1 MKTVILASFKRIDE
15 HIQKV
20 LKTQV
25 KWNSLR
31 QSLFYK
37 KIFIYV
43 SIYFG
48 CAESSLLCTDFS
60 SYAKRGLLPSCS
72 VSAFLCR
79 GFSCCGLQ
87 ALSTSVA
94 VARGSVA
101 PRRVESPHTRDWTH
115 VPCIGRQILN
125 HWTTREVPVI
135 HYPLNFQ
142 KTLVISRIEHSNYLS
157 AYSPASFT
165 CELH

>member
-1 MKTVILASFKRIDE
+1 MKYMKTVILTSFKRTDE

-20 LKTQV
+20 LKTKSNGTPSGRV
-25 KWNSLR
+25 Y
-31 QSLFYK
+31 FIK

-48 CAESSLLCTDFS
+48 CAESLLLCTDFS

-101 PRRVESPHTRDWTH
+101 PRHVESPHTRD
-115 VPCIGRQILN
+115 
-125 HWTTREVPVI
+125 
-135 HYPLNFQ
+135 
-142 KTLVISRIEHSNYLS
+142 
-157 AYSPASFT
+157 
-165 CELH
+165 